1 MTYYGG
7 KQLAASFRTVRG
19 NTIKIANDI
28 PEDKYDFTAA
38 PDVRSV
44 RGTLVHIALG
54 TFFADHVH
62 RNNVSDVSK
71 VNFQELMATV
81 NSEQSKP
88 RSKAQIIELLESAGE
103 RFASFLEGLSEE
115 FLSQQVT
122 MMPGGDPATRTRFE
136 MLLSAK
142 EHEMHH
148 RGQLMLVERMLGIV
162 PHLTRDFQERLAR
175 MQANAPKAEV

>member
-1 MTYYGG
+1 
-7 KQLAASFRTVRG
+7 
-19 NTIKIANDI
+19 
-28 PEDKYDFTAA
+28 
-38 PDVRSV
+38 
-44 RGTLVHIALG
+44 
-54 TFFADHVH
+54 
-62 RNNVSDVSK
+62 
-71 VNFQELMATV
+71 MATV